1 MSSLINNQGGS
12 LTPPWRKGFLVIQV
26 LRVYFFNDWDYSGES
41 LKHWNNLS
49 RADFQYPAI
58 EPVRA
63 SSLVWVNL
71 GTEISFT

>member
-1 MSSLINNQGGS
+1 MRSLINNWGGS
-12 LTPPWRKGFLVIQV
+12 LTPPWRKGFLVTQG

-49 RADFQYPAI
+49 RTDFPYPAI

-63 SSLVWVNL
+63 SSPVWVNL
-71 GTEISFT
+71 ATEISFS